1 MTTPQTNLRVRI
13 SAELSDIKSGLM
25 ALRRDLQGVKRE
37 AAGALGGQQ
46 AAFAEGLR
54 SARQQLAG
62 LLAGFVSLRT
72 VGRFAQL
79 ADEAAQLSGRLR
91 LATRSQQD
99 FARAQRDTFAISQ
112 RNQVALATTVD
123 LYGRLAR
130 STQRLGL
137 GAGQQSALTETILQA
152 GRLSFASNEGLNA
165 AIVQLG
171 QGLSSGQLR
180 GEELNSVLEQ
190 TPRLAQAIQD
200 GLRELGVQGA
210 EDLRKLA
217 KEGALTPELIVKA
230 IMTQQARLAEEAAQL
245 PRTIA
250 GTMTELS
257 NAVLKFINDSSE
269 ANSAAQS
276 IIQFL
281 KAIADNLPQIV
292 STMVTATRIAV
303 AYFLVFR
310 AAPAV
315 IGGATALLTA
325 FKNQVIATRLAQELG
340 IKTSVGW
347 AGGIKRAAG
356 IAFSAFV
363 GWEIGS
369 YLRDQFVEVELAGY
383 ALVQG
388 LMTGFNNLRRATVI
402 AFESVRFA
410 ITSVLAKVRNEAAD
424 AFDRLAGLASS
435 TNAFGLNTRFVE
447 KLQGWS
453 SALRTTG
460 GDLSQFGKRIAELNA
475 EFDRQNAQIE
485 LNFMD
490 LAEAALAARG
500 ATEEALNAGDGE
512 GGGTGGGGVG
522 GAVRARVND
531 LELLRDA
538 AERAL
543 KALETAYADGEISLR
558 EYFAKRAELERAA
571 IDLSIEA
578 AQAELRAADSVEA
591 QGRALT
597 EIIKLQRDRAEVG
610 PRLAREQAAAE
621 RELAN
626 ELQNLSIRMLELQGN
641 EEAAAAV
648 RLGQQMGPLRERFL
662 REGNELGVQLVDQVF
677 KEELWAQRVDRIGSR
692 VSEALAALRSE
703 TDFLANQAELGGLSP
718 IDAERQLQE
727 VRNQTIAQLRQL
739 RQEAAAAYNERPT
752 PETLATL
759 RQLDTEILQLTE
771 SQKVFKNAAR
781 DGAVSALKGFFTDLA
796 TGARSFK
803 DAFKNM
809 VLSFIQGL
817 AQMAAE
823 ALAKRI
829 ILSVF
834 GAFGGGGGGGA
845 GIASIGAGA
854 GVVGA
859 GVFHGGTGSVGSGGA
874 RRHFSAP
881 AFAAIWGQAPRFHEG
896 VNLRAN
902 EIPAILERGERV
914 LSKAENARYSEGGR
928 PAPGF
933 RIYNIQDPS
942 FVPDAMGGPEGEEVI
957 MNQIGR
963 NVGRVRAMLGVG

>member
-37 AAGALGGQQ
+37 AAGALSGRQ
-46 AAFAEGLR
+46 AEFAEGLR

-62 LLAGFVSLRT
+62 LVAGFVSLRT

-130 STQRLGL
+130 ATQRLGL

-200 GLRELGVQGA
+200 GLRELGVKGA

-217 KEGALTPELIVKA
+217 KEGALTPELIVQA

-347 AGGIKRAAG
+347 AAGIKRAAG

-402 AFESVRFA
+402 AFEAVRFA

-490 LAEAALAARG
+490 LAEAAMAARE
-500 ATEEALNAGDGE
+500 ATEGALGAGDGD
-512 GGGTGGGGVG
+512 GTGTGGGGG
-522 GAVRARVND
+522 GAVRARAND

-538 AERAL
+538 AERTL
-543 KALETAYADGEISLR
+543 KALEAAYADGEISLQQ
-558 EYFAKRAELERAA
+558 YFAKRAELERAI
-571 IDLSIEA
+571 IDLSIQA
-578 AQAELRAADSVEA
+578 AQAELRSADSVEA

-641 EEAAAAV
+641 EEAAAV
-648 RLGQQMGPLRERFL
+648 LRLGQVLGPRREQFL

-677 KEELWAQRVDRIGSR
+677 NEELWAQRADRLGSR
-692 VSEALAALRSE
+692 ISEALAALRSE
-703 TDFLANQAELGGLSP
+703 TEYLATQAELGGLSP

-727 VRNQTIAQLRQL
+727 VRNQTLAQLRQL

-781 DGAVSALKGFFTDLA
+781 DGAVNALKGFFTDLA

-845 GIASIGAGA
+845 GIASIGAG
-854 GVVGA
+854 VVGA
-859 GVFHGGTGSVGSGGA
+859 GVFHGGTRSVGSGGA

-928 PAPGF
+928 PAPGY

-957 MNQIGR
+957 MNHIGR
-963 NVGRVRAMLGVG
+963 NPGRVRAMLGVG

>member
-62 LLAGFVSLRT
+62 LVAGFVSLRT

-130 STQRLGL
+130 ATQRLGL

-200 GLRELGVQGA
+200 GLRELGVKGA

-217 KEGALTPELIVKA
+217 KEGALTPELIVQA

-402 AFESVRFA
+402 AFEAVRFA

-485 LNFMD
+485 LDFMD
-490 LAEAALAARG
+490 LAEAAMAARE
-500 ATEEALNAGDGE
+500 ATEGALGAGDGD
-512 GGGTGGGGVG
+512 GTGTGGGGG
-522 GAVRARVND
+522 GAVRARAND

-538 AERAL
+538 AERTL
-543 KALETAYADGEISLR
+543 KALEAAYADGEISLQQ
-558 EYFAKRAELERAA
+558 YFAKRAELERAI
-571 IDLSIEA
+571 IDLSIQA

-641 EEAAAAV
+641 EEAAAV
-648 RLGQQMGPLRERFL
+648 LRLGQVLGPRREQFL

-677 KEELWAQRVDRIGSR
+677 KEELWAQRADRLGSR
-692 VSEALAALRSE
+692 ISEALAALRSE
-703 TDFLANQAELGGLSP
+703 TEYLATQAELGGLSP

-727 VRNQTIAQLRQL
+727 VRNQTLAQLRQL

-781 DGAVSALKGFFTDLA
+781 DGAVNALKGFFTDLA

-845 GIASIGAGA
+845 GIASIGA

>member
-37 AAGALGGQQ
+37 AAGALSGRQ
-46 AAFAEGLR
+46 AEFAEGLR

-62 LLAGFVSLRT
+62 LVAGFVSLRT

-130 STQRLGL
+130 ATQRLGL

-200 GLRELGVQGA
+200 GLRELGVKGA

-217 KEGALTPELIVKA
+217 KEGALTPELIVQA

-402 AFESVRFA
+402 AFEAVRFA

-490 LAEAALAARG
+490 LAEAAMAARE
-500 ATEEALNAGDGE
+500 ATEGALGAGDGD
-512 GGGTGGGGVG
+512 GTGAGGGGG
-522 GAVRARVND
+522 GAVRARAND

-538 AERAL
+538 AQRSL
-543 KALETAYADGEISLR
+543 KTLEDLYADGKISM
-558 EYFAKRAELERAA
+558 EKYFAKKADLERAA
-571 IDLSIEA
+571 IDLSIQA

-626 ELQNLSIRMLELQGN
+626 ELQNLSIRMLELRGN

-648 RLGQQMGPLRERFL
+648 RLGQQLDPLRERFQ

-677 KEELWAQRVDRIGSR
+677 NEELWAQRADRLGSR
-692 VSEALAALRSE
+692 ISEALAALRSE
-703 TDFLANQAELGGLSP
+703 TEYLATQAELGGLSP

-727 VRNQTIAQLRQL
+727 VRNQTLAQLRQL

-781 DGAVSALKGFFTDLA
+781 DGAVNALKGFFTDLA

-845 GIASIGAGA
+845 GIASIGA